1 MHISPLPSRVQH
13 TPAIW
18 NSFVW
23 LDALP
28 SPLPRHT
35 PLVKKTTSALQFPQA
50 LILWTIQIIMTQC
63 FKSSIFNIYLL
74 KGHIL
79 ILETFVGC
87 RHVLQSTVCLLLLG
101 ITTISLHKRTYD
113 SSFYL
118 FIYGLFIIIYLF
130 PQEYL
135 WKRMQQLCQI
145 RAI

>member
-1 MHISPLPSRVQH
+1 
-13 TPAIW
+13 
-18 NSFVW
+18 
-23 LDALP
+23 
-28 SPLPRHT
+28 
-35 PLVKKTTSALQFPQA
+35 
-50 LILWTIQIIMTQC
+50 MTQC

-135 WKRMQQLCQI
+135 
-145 RAI
+145 